1 MVKIEQVKVEKFE
14 QGKKYLCEIYGT
26 TIDSKFIFIGQLPV

>member
-1 MVKIEQVKVEKFE
+1 MVKIGQVKVEKFE

-26 TIDSKFIFIGQLPV
+26 TIDYVHFHWSIPV